1 MGFSRKVAKLAK
13 DSRMPPK
20 AVQDVLPIGE
30 WEAHVCG
37 FFEFFGSG
45 SKGFD
50 FLVLPEGKN
59 FGRRIF
65 GVSWI

>member
-1 MGFSRKVAKLAK
+1 
-13 DSRMPPK
+13 MPPK
-20 AVQDVLPIGE
+20 AVQDDLPIGE
-30 WEAHVCG
+30 WEAQVRG

-50 FLVLPEGKN
+50 FLVLPEGEN

-65 GVSWI
+65 GVFWI